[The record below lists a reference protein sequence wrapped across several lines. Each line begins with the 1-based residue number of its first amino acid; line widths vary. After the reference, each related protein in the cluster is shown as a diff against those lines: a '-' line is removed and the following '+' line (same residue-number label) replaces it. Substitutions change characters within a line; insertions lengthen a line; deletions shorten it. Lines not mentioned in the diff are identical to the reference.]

1 MREQTKYELP
11 EDGYDDTH
19 PVVRC
24 FFYAGMVTFCL
35 AVWCLLAL
43 MVGCHLG
50 WVGNG

>member
-1 MREQTKYELP
+1 MREHDEMG
-11 EDGYDDTH
+11 EVH
-19 PVVRC
+19 PVARV
-24 FFYAGMVTFCL
+24 FFYCGMLAFSL